1 MEVRHILVP
10 VNFSPCC
17 YEVAENAIE
26 HASRLGGVKV
36 TLLYVFEAPGLL
48 LDAQIMPTPAAPAVA
63 VGEYLD
69 DQAKEQMAAYRSLDA
84 GTVEVIHEIRHGD
97 VVQVILESATELSAD
112 LIFMSTHGRRGL
124 DRLLMGSITEEVIRQ
139 ANIPV
144 MAFRTLHKPQ
154 CVAKSCSECSDAPTA
169 EQCAVQEALGR
180 PAPNDPE
187 GDKGTQQM
195 VVL

>member
-17 YEVAENAIE
+17 YEVAEHAID
-26 HASRLGGVKV
+26 HANRLGGVRV

-69 DQAKEQMAAYRSLDA
+69 DHAREHMAVYRTLDP
-84 GTVEVIHEIRHGD
+84 GTVEVAHEIRHGQ
-97 VVQVILESATELSAD
+97 VVDVILEAASELGAD
-112 LIFMSTHGRRGL
+112 VIFMSTHGRRGL
-124 DRLLMGSITEEVIRQ
+124 DRLLMGSITEDVIRQ
-139 ANIPV
+139 AEIPV
-144 MAFRTLHKPQ
+144 MAFRTLHKPE
-154 CVAKSCSECSDAPTA
+154 CEARSCSECGERPTSG
-169 EQCAVQEALGR
+169 QCAVQDALNATAPADAEA
-180 PAPNDPE
+180 
-187 GDKGTQQM
+187 DKGTQPT